1 MAGLKGDQG
10 VYTWREVQCGVL
22 EPAEDGEASGGGGKD
37 GKGGEIFVIYEGTD
51 QMSKYAKDLGSR
63 ISHCW
68 ERESHTWRGSK
79 LD

>member
-1 MAGLKGDQG
+1 MERHQVEEERMAKG
-10 VYTWREVQCGVL
+10 VRF
-22 EPAEDGEASGGGGKD
+22 
-37 GKGGEIFVIYEGTD
+37 FVIYEGTD

-63 ISHCW
+63 ISQCW